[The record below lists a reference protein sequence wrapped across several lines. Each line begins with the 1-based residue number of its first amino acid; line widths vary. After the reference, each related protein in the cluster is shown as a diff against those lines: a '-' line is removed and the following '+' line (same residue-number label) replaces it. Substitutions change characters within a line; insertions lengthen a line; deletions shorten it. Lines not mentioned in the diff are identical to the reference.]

1 MTNLLTPE
9 EKLPVTIEDEVKRSY
24 LDYAMSVIIG
34 RALPDVRDGLKPVH
48 RRSLYGMWEQG
59 NLHNKPYRKSA
70 RIVGDVLGKY
80 HPHGESAVYDSVVR
94 MAQEF
99 SLRYPLVDGQG
110 NFGSVDG
117 DNAAAMRYTEVRLAR
132 LSAELLGDDID
143 KETVDWTPNYDGSLV
158 EPMVLPAKFPN
169 LLVNGSTGI
178 AVGMAT
184 NIPPHN
190 LSEVI
195 DATIE
200 LIKHPD
206 ATLGQLM
213 RKLPGPDFPT
223 GAFIH
228 GAQGIRDAYKTGRGS
243 VQVRARAM
251 IEKTAR
257 GDKES
262 IVVTEIPYQVNKA
275 KLIER
280 IAELVNDKKIDG
292 VADLRDESNREGMR
306 IVVELKRGENAQV
319 VLNKLYALTPMQ
331 SSFGIIFL
339 AIVENQPRVLPLHD
353 LLRHFVDHRKVVVI
367 RRTQFD
373 LKKAEERA
381 HLLRGLALALA
392 NLDLVIKI
400 IRASKDPQEARTRLS
415 AEISM
420 TRSALEKFIGS
431 SLGDEG
437 GKPSQVLR
445 LDEIQAQAILDM
457 RLHRLTGLEREK
469 IVAEFKEVLALIAKL
484 REILGSEKLVLEIIV
499 DELQL
504 IRKQFGDERR
514 TEIVAEATDIDIEDL
529 IVEEDMVITVSRGGY
544 IKRSPLSLYRAQRRG
559 GKGRIGATTK
569 EEDLVEHL
577 FVASTHAYV
586 LAFTSRGRMHWIKV
600 YDIPQLGPATRGK
613 AIVNLLSL
621 SPNERMVAMAAT
633 KDFPEDRFVMF
644 ATRKGVVKKTA
655 LSAYSNVRSG
665 GIIAIN
671 LEEGRLAALGAH
683 HRRRRPDLHRD
694 AAGHG
699 HPLLREGRPADG
711 PRHDRS
717 HRRLAQEGQRRGR
730 RDGHRR
736 REGAPALGHRE
747 RLRQALRGHRVPLPG
762 PRRLG
767 RDQRQ
772 GHREERAGR
781 GHQVGHRLR
790 PAAPDHRT
798 RPAHPH
804 QGQRHPRDRPRRAG
818 RARHPAR
825 GGRPPGRA
833 WPSSPRA
840 TTPRTSRRRSF
851 RGPTK
856 PAPRRPAAKPERR
869 ARRTSSATTRTT
881 SSGPRSAVRYQL
893 SALPCRRC
901 IRRIQ
906 DLVAEPPGRKLRRG

>member
-1 MTNLLTPE
+1 MANLLTPE
-9 EKLPVTIEDEVKRSY
+9 DKLPVTIEDEVRRSY

-48 RRSLYGMWEQG
+48 RRCLYGMWEQG

-117 DNAAAMRYTEVRLAR
+117 DNAAAMRYTEVRLTR
-132 LSAELLGDDID
+132 LAAELLGDDID
-143 KETVDWTPNYDGSLV
+143 KDTVDWTPNYDGSLV

-190 LSEVI
+190 LSEVV

-206 ATLGQLM
+206 AALGQLM
-213 RKLPGPDFPT
+213 KRLPGPDFPT

-228 GAQGIRDAYKTGRGS
+228 GAQGIKDAYKTGRGS

-251 IEKTAR
+251 IEKAAR

-280 IAELVNDKKIDG
+280 IAELVNEKKIDG

-339 AIVENQPRVLPLHD
+339 AIVENQPRVLPLQD
-353 LLRHFVDHRKVVVI
+353 LLRHFIDHRKAVVI

-400 IRASKDPQEARTRLS
+400 IRASKDPQEARARLS
-415 AEISM
+415 AEVSM
-420 TRSALEKFIGS
+420 TRAALEKFIGTA
-431 SLGDEG
+431 LGDEG
-437 GKPSQVLR
+437 GKGNQVLR
-445 LDEIQAQAILDM
+445 LDEVQAQAILDM

-469 IVAEFKEVLALIAKL
+469 IVAEFKEVLSLIAKL

-499 DELQL
+499 DELQQ
-504 IRKQFGDERR
+504 IKKQFGDERR
-514 TEIVAEATDIDIEDL
+514 TEIVAEASDIDIEDL

-559 GKGRIGATTK
+559 GKGRIGATMK

-600 YDIPQLGPATRGK
+600 YDLPQLGPATRGK

-621 SPNERMVAMAAT
+621 GSNEGIVAMAAT
-633 KDFPEDRFVMF
+633 KDFPEDRYLIF
-644 ATRKGVVKKTA
+644 ATKNGVVKKTP
-655 LSAYSNVRSG
+655 LSMYSNVRSG

-671 LEEGRLAALGAH
+671 LEEGDSLLSVRITNGENQIFIGTRQGMGIRFSEKDVRPMGRDTTGVIGVTLKKKDDEVVAMDVVDEKAHLLSVTENGYGKRSEVEEYRYQGRGGSGVINVKVTEKNGPVVGIKSVVDADQLLLITERGQLIRIKVRDIRETGRAAQGVRVIQLEEGDRLVAVAKLAESDEGEEEPQAALPGAGETG
-683 HRRRRPDLHRD
+683 LK
-694 AAGHG
+694 
-699 HPLLREGRPADG
+699 
-711 PRHDRS
+711 S
-717 HRRLAQEGQRRGR
+717 
-730 RDGHRR
+730 
-736 REGAPALGHRE
+736 
-747 RLRQALRGHRVPLPG
+747 
-762 PRRLG
+762 
-767 RDQRQ
+767 
-772 GHREERAGR
+772 
-781 GHQVGHRLR
+781 QV
-790 PAAPDHRT
+790 
-798 RPAHPH
+798 
-804 QGQRHPRDRPRRAG
+804 
-818 RARHPAR
+818 
-825 GGRPPGRA
+825 
-833 WPSSPRA
+833 
-840 TTPRTSRRRSF
+840 
-851 RGPTK
+851 
-856 PAPRRPAAKPERR
+856 
-869 ARRTSSATTRTT
+869 
-881 SSGPRSAVRYQL
+881 SGPKSEKKPKTDFL
-893 SALPCRRC
+893 GDDEDEDS
-901 IRRIQ
+901 
-906 DLVAEPPGRKLRRG
+906 